1 MALVVICLSGKALGA
16 ITISID
22 YSLDSN
28 NFFLDGDGAT
38 SVSLSD
44 GSSQETAM
52 DPDVTAGTRKYL
64 TNLDAMGL
72 ADIGWQLNITAVPE
86 PSTWALM
93 SGIALLGF
101 GAVRRCRLDPPVCKS
116 SQ

>member
-1 MALVVICLSGKALGA
+1 
-16 ITISID
+16 
-22 YSLDSN
+22 
-28 NFFLDGDGAT
+28 
-38 SVSLSD
+38 
-44 GSSQETAM
+44 M
-52 DPDVTAGTRKYL
+52 DPDVTAGTRKYP

-86 PSTWALM
+86 PGTWALM

-101 GAVRRCRLDPPVCKS
+101 GAVRRCRLNPPVCKS